1 MIAPA
6 RVGRDGRL
14 RLAFERRGGRTILA
28 RSGWTLPLQVM
39 TPLDLDDPATVVSM
53 LNPTGG
59 LVGGD
64 RLVVEVEV
72 GPDSHACL
80 TTPSATKIYRTS
92 GPPAVQEVRVRM
104 GPGALVEWI
113 PDHAIPFA
121 GSAFRQSIDVEMAP
135 GARLILVD
143 AFSVGRVARGEAW
156 RFALLE
162 SALRVRDDV
171 GWLIVDRFVLD
182 GAARWGGL
190 GHAEGAP
197 YFATVVVIGPVDV
210 NAFVRAIDDAGPAV
224 AVGALARGGV
234 LVRCLAGDAIELAG
248 AVDRVWRVARSAM
261 LGVDPPALRKG

>member
-1 MIAPA
+1 VIAPA

-14 RLAFERRGGRTILA
+14 RLTFERRGGRTILT

-39 TPLDLDDPATVVSM
+39 APLDLDDPASVVSM

-64 RLVVEVEV
+64 HLVVDVEA
-72 GPDSHACL
+72 GPDTHVCL

-92 GPPAVQEVRVRM
+92 GPPAVQEVRVRV

-113 PDHAIPFA
+113 PDHSIPFA
-121 GSAFRQSIDVEMAP
+121 GSAFRQCIDVEMAP

-143 AFSVGRVARGEAW
+143 AFSAGRVARGEAW
-156 RFALLE
+156 RFASLD
-162 SALRVRDDV
+162 SALRVRDDA
-171 GWLIVDRFVLD
+171 GWLVVDRFVLD
-182 GAARWGGL
+182 GDTGWGGV

-210 NAFVRAIDDAGPAV
+210 SAFARAVDDAGGAV
-224 AVGALARGGV
+224 AVGALSRGGV
-234 LVRCLAGDAIELAG
+234 LVRCLAGDAIELA
-248 AVDRVWRVARSAM
+248 AAADLVWRVARRAM
-261 LGVDPPALRKG
+261 LAVDPPALRKG